1 MIAPARVAAFTVI
14 RRVFEQ
20 GAYTDRALHAAA
32 AGLEPRD
39 RSLAMALAYGAVQ
52 RRATLDHVTARL
64 SDRRVEELDP
74 PILATLR
81 LGLLQLLFMDGIAE
95 HAAVNDSVEL
105 VKGGGGAGL
114 VNAVLRRATREGR
127 ALIDALTED
136 TPGNAAVKHSVPVWL
151 AELWFAELGA
161 ERARSLL
168 AVVNDPAESALRVN
182 TVLATPAEVL
192 AALPIRAHAAPGLPE
207 GLVLEEP
214 FDAFGSELFRRGA
227 IMPQSRASM
236 RVSRALAPEPGE
248 RVLDLCAAPGAKTT
262 HLAALVGDTG
272 SVRAVE
278 VNPQRADGLARTAAR
293 MHATRVEIEVADAS
307 AVAAGGLYDRV
318 LVDPPCSGLGT
329 LQSRPDLRWRTS
341 PERVRSLSGLQGR
354 VLAAGAAATRPGGRL
369 VYSVCTISRAES
381 EQMIE
386 PFLDAHTGWE
396 LESAE
401 QLAPDRDGTD
411 GFWIARLRRL

>member
-1 MIAPARVAAFTVI
+1 
-14 RRVFEQ
+14 
-20 GAYTDRALHAAA
+20 
-32 AGLEPRD
+32 
-39 RSLAMALAYGAVQ
+39 MALAYGAVQ

-64 SDRRVEELDP
+64 SDRPVDELDP
-74 PILATLR
+74 PVLATLR
-81 LGLLQLLFMDGIAE
+81 LGLLQLLFMDGIAA

-127 ALIDALTED
+127 ALIEALSDAE
-136 TPGNAAVKHSVPVWL
+136 PGNAAVKYSVPVWL

-161 ERARSLL
+161 GRARSLL

-182 TVLATPAEVL
+182 TLVAAPAEVL
-192 AALPIRAHAAPGLPE
+192 AALPVRAHAARGLPE
-207 GLVLEEP
+207 ALVLEEP

-236 RVSRALAPEPGE
+236 HVSRALAPEPGE

-307 AVAAGGLYDRV
+307 AVAPGGLYDRV

-341 PERVRSLSGLQGR
+341 PERVRELSALQGR
-354 VLAAGAAATRPGGRL
+354 VLAAGARATRPGGRL

-381 EQMIE
+381 EQVLE
-386 PFLDAHTGWE
+386 PFLDAHAGWQ